1 MLIIII
7 IIITTVIIIIIII
20 IIIIM
25 ILDRILTCNMLKTVV
40 CEIEP
45 LINQILITQISDG
58 INYFKCLLSKHS
70 LIDETSSYTPQEVDE
85 KKH

>member
-1 MLIIII
+1 MI
-7 IIITTVIIIIIII
+7 IIITTVIIIIII